1 MMLNEIDK
9 MVARFGAMIAAYE
22 QNVNMLAEA
31 NQRLTE
37 ENRVLKMAKEEL
49 MAQLLDADAKFVALE
64 NAPAKAVYPRDA
76 IDA

>member
-64 NAPAKAVYPRDA
+64 NVLPKAAYPRDA